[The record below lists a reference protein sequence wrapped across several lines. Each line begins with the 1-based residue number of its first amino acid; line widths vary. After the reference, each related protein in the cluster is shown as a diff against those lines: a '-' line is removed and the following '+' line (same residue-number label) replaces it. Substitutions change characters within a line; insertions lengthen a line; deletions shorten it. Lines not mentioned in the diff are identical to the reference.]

1 MPQMVILKFNS
12 QLPIKSNII
21 LVGLTREINSLT
33 NRCDGDMSDLDTNN
47 THPLP
52 NYDHEDDYTKSLGKQ
67 SHHSSFKRSGPV
79 LGSRGLETRSSKRSQ
94 HSKYATN
101 GSIISNG
108 EPTMINPQI
117 TVGALEVM
125 NVKKVA
131 NRYGTLPKGDRIGAF
146 LESLEGNTPNNL
158 IPEKEPAP
166 QPTTPNGNL
175 TAAQPNTPQMIRSNS
190 SSGVTMAN
198 NASASLIKLQRH
210 RTTTDGGSFMT
221 FSSFRGSSSSSPKK
235 SLNYQRELPPPD
247 LEFPPPP
254 SDLPPPLIED
264 FESFQSLAPPPPPQT
279 QPMHTLQPPTS
290 VMSSSSVNDV
300 SNTAPSV
307 EEASSRFGV
316 SLRKREQSSDCSM
329 SPRSPSAD
337 KESHRDD
344 DNPMTNSVKE
354 KLEMKFLSEMKEL
367 KKEENFHLNGNISQN
382 PGMQLVNEMMENMQ
396 KSGSEYDLFLFV

>member
-1 MPQMVILKFNS
+1 MGEM
-12 QLPIKSNII
+12 
-21 LVGLTREINSLT
+21 
-33 NRCDGDMSDLDTNN
+33 DTNN
-47 THPLP
+47 IHTLP
-52 NYDHEDDYTKSLGKQ
+52 SFEQDDEFTKSLGKQQ

-94 HSKYATN
+94 HSKYA
-101 GSIISNG
+101 SNG
-108 EPTMINPQI
+108 DQTAMVNSPI

-125 NVKKVA
+125 NVKRVA
-131 NRYGTLPKGDRIGAF
+131 NRYGTLPKGARIGAF
-146 LESLEGNTPNNL
+146 LESLEDNTPNNI
-158 IPEKEPAP
+158 IPEKEQVQQA
-166 QPTTPNGNL
+166 TTPNGNL
-175 TAAQPNTPQMIRSNS
+175 TAAQPSTPQMIRSNS

-221 FSSFRGSSSSSPKK
+221 FSSFRGASSSSPKK
-235 SLNYQRELPPPD
+235 SSNYQRDFPPPD

-264 FESFQSLAPPPPPQT
+264 FESFHSLAPPPPPQS
-279 QPMHTLQPPTS
+279 QPMHSLQPPS
-290 VMSSSSVNDV
+290 VMSSSSINDV

-337 KESHRDD
+337 KESHRDE
-344 DNPMTNSVKE
+344 DNAMTNSVKE
-354 KLEMKFLSEMKEL
+354 KLEMKLLTEMKDL

-396 KSGSEYDLFLFV
+396 KSGSE

>member
-1 MPQMVILKFNS
+1 MN
-12 QLPIKSNII
+12 N
-21 LVGLTREINSLT
+21 LT
-33 NRCDGDMSDLDTNN
+33 NRCDGDMIEMDTNN
-47 THPLP
+47 THVLP
-52 NYDHEDDYTKSLGKQ
+52 NFELDDDFTKSLGKQ

-94 HSKYATN
+94 HSKYA
-101 GSIISNG
+101 SNG
-108 EPTMINPQI
+108 DQTAMVSSPI

-125 NVKKVA
+125 NVKRVA
-131 NRYGTLPKGDRIGAF
+131 NRYGTLPKGARIGAF
-146 LESLEGNTPNNL
+146 LESLEDNTSNNG
-158 IPEKEPAP
+158 IQEKEPVQ

-175 TAAQPNTPQMIRSNS
+175 TAAQPSTPQMIRSNS

-221 FSSFRGSSSSSPKK
+221 FSSFRGASSSSPKK
-235 SLNYQRELPPPD
+235 SLNYQRDLPPPD

-264 FESFQSLAPPPPPQT
+264 FESFQSLAPPPPPQS

-337 KESHRDD
+337 KESHRDEE
-344 DNPMTNSVKE
+344 NAMTNSVKE
-354 KLEMKFLSEMKEL
+354 KLEMKLLTEMKDL

-396 KSGSEYDLFLFV
+396 KSGSEYGFCFFSMSFLFFVGCFSI

>member
-1 MPQMVILKFNS
+1 MADIES
-12 QLPIKSNII
+12 
-21 LVGLTREINSLT
+21 
-33 NRCDGDMSDLDTNN
+33 NN
-47 THPLP
+47 THLP
-52 NYDHEDDYTKSLGKQ
+52 SFDHEDDYTKSLGKQ

-94 HSKYATN
+94 HSKYA
-101 GSIISNG
+101 SNG
-108 EPTMINPQI
+108 EHIHQQPSSLVNPPI

-131 NRYGTLPKGDRIGAF
+131 NRYGTLPKGARIGAF
-146 LESLEGNTPNNL
+146 LESLEDNTSNNL
-158 IPEKEPAP
+158 VPEKEIPVP
-166 QPTTPNGNL
+166 QQPTTPNGNL

-210 RTTTDGGSFMT
+210 RTTTDGSSLMT

-235 SLNYQRELPPPD
+235 SLNYSRDLPPPD

-264 FESFQSLAPPPPPQT
+264 FESFQSLAPPPPPQA
-279 QPMHTLQPPTS
+279 QPMHTLQPPISSS

-344 DNPMTNSVKE
+344 DRENPMTNSVKE
-354 KLEMKFLSEMKEL
+354 KLEMKFLTEMKEL

-396 KSGSEYDLFLFV
+396 KSGSEYGV